1 MLWAPRKQTSLI
13 RSLRS
18 DECGC
23 ASTGTSLQQ
32 LWETT
37 MNHSIIFRPLASAA
51 VLALVAVS
59 QPGFAALSQAA
70 SLLPPQQAAVQ
81 VELEGRITAVN
92 AAAGTITIQDDNRPA
107 TVVALGAA
115 RGPYY
120 LWQKVKVYGIVTNA
134 ATMRAQVIKLK
145 S

>member
-23 ASTGTSLQQ
+23 TSTGTSLQQ

-51 VLALVAVS
+51 VLALVAMA
-59 QPGFAALSQAA
+59 QPGVAAQSQAA
-70 SLLPPQQAAVQ
+70 SLSRPQALGQ
-81 VELEGRITAVN
+81 VKVEGRITAVN
-92 AAAGTITIQDDNRPA
+92 TAG
-107 TVVALGAA
+107 
-115 RGPYY
+115 GPHP
-120 LWQKVKVYGIVTNA
+120 L
-134 ATMRAQVIKLK
+134 
-145 S
+145 